1 IKYCISTFIVLGII
15 ILEESPYEKGVF
27 QLDIKLT
34 ERYPFEPPSVK
45 FITPIYHPNVDTAG
59 RICLDLLKMP
69 PKGSWK
75 PSLNL
80 SSLLQSIQLLVTNP
94 NPDDPLMADI
104 AQEFL
109 TNKRL
114 FNENAKSWTE
124 KHALQ
129 NEIKKPSLTSN
140 ENKRKHDIEKEG
152 DSSEIDSKRILQTI
166 NNENAR

>member
-1 IKYCISTFIVLGII
+1 
-15 ILEESPYEKGVF
+15 
-27 QLDIKLT
+27 
-34 ERYPFEPPSVK
+34 
-45 FITPIYHPNVDTAG
+45 
-59 RICLDLLKMP
+59 MP